1 MTTNTIITTVDGA
14 AMIETV
20 IANVTANIA
29 GTTAPAVPA
38 SVINLVVDQVVTGK
52 VSSRKDRNAKGL
64 LIEIDG
70 NPMAYLPKV
79 ALAGRN
85 DAARS
90 ARFDALVKT
99 PGSEIEVVVTSA
111 GMEDIK
117 GVSMPR
123 IKLSEVKLLMMRDQA
138 DREARENALAD
149 AVAALPVGELIT
161 GTVLGRATT
170 KSDKN
175 DGSEHCFGLFVEVAP
190 GLKGLLH
197 VSEIAGDMKSQ
208 RARLDTAAGT
218 KVTVEVKEAFIDGGR
233 VFIKVSEKS
242 AVTRQAMARVPAGSK
257 VTATV
262 IKADIVG
269 DDHGLLVNIGNLKGF
284 LPESE
289 ANVGN
294 IASLTKNRNQT
305 VKVIVTGEMVG
316 DLIKVTRKGVK

>member
-1 MTTNTIITTVDGA
+1 MNTTI
-14 AMIETV
+14 
-20 IANVTANIA
+20 NIA
-29 GTTAPAVPA
+29 PVSTASAAAVATAP
-38 SVINLVVDQVVTGK
+38 SNVINIVVDQVVTGK

-79 ALAGRN
+79 SLAGKN
-85 DAARS
+85 EAARS
-90 ARFDALVKT
+90 ARFDALVKA

-117 GVSMPR
+117 GVQMPR
-123 IKLSEVKLLMMRDQA
+123 IKLSEVKLLIMRDQA
-138 DREARENALAD
+138 DREARENALLD
-149 AVAALPVGELIT
+149 AVAALHLGEVIT
-161 GTVLGRATT
+161 ASVLGRATT

-197 VSEIAGDMKSQ
+197 VSEIAGDIKSQ

-218 KVTVEVKEAFIDGGR
+218 KVTVEIKEASVDGGR

-242 AVTRQAMARVPAGSK
+242 AVTRQAMARIPAGSK

-262 IKADIVG
+262 IKADMLG

-284 LPESE
+284 LPESD

-305 VKVIVTGEMVG
+305 VKVIITGEMVG
-316 DLIKVTRKGVK
+316 DLVKVTRKGVK